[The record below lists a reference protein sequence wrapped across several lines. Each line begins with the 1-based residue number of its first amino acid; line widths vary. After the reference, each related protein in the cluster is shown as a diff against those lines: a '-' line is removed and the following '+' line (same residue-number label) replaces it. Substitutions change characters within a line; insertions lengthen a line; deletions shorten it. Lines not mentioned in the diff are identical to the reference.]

1 MYADPISYDEAVES
15 QEWLDVME
23 EEIFSI
29 EKNET
34 WELVDL
40 PEGKNFIGLKWIY
53 RTNYHADG
61 TI

>member
-1 MYADPISYDEAVES
+1 
-15 QEWLDVME
+15 ME

-40 PEGKNFIGLKWIY
+40 PEGKNVIGLKRIY
-53 RTNYHADG
+53 RTKYHANG
-61 TI
+61 AIQKYKARLVEKGYS